1 LVFCNFNYNIY
12 YYFIRTI
19 NNLKMSEY
27 NYYLLGEENNLKEIE
42 KILLNDFDINYIPLK
57 NLPISYFSMNDI
69 NNLKTEENKNIINN
83 ILKKIDKEMNNKI
96 HNFNNFNI
104 YPIVIIL
111 IIFYIFLMIFIL
123 RIIQYYFPLYYI
135 YILIGIIIILIIIT
149 SLWFLYINSNIL

>member
-1 LVFCNFNYNIY
+1 
-12 YYFIRTI
+12 
-19 NNLKMSEY
+19 MSEY